1 VRVRWLGLAAVV
13 VAIGAGAASGT
24 LSKPA
29 VAAEA
34 PAEYV
39 EVQLN
44 TGVTV
49 EQLNP
54 DGTPPTLHDQGYRHL
69 PVPKGM
75 TAKEYLA
82 ELRQRPD
89 VIEAQ
94 ASVRMRAATLP
105 NDPYYSSVGA
115 NQAQYL
121 EQIGA
126 PAAWDLSTGSTQPI
140 IAVVDSGSDLGH
152 PDFEGR
158 WWENPVDNGNDGID
172 RDNNGCV
179 NDRYGCRFVTLSQVN
194 QPVCGYTLGSS
205 APSNAVADDMGSSA
219 SNIGSHGTLV
229 AGIIA
234 AAGNNLQGVTG
245 VAWNA
250 RIMTVKVLDC
260 LGGGYPFDVG
270 SGIEYAVRNGAKVIN
285 VSIEDDG
292 PSGAASSPKLR
303 AAVEVAQNAGVIIVA
318 AAGNHTQPSDPVGT
332 RYPAAYTEFPNVIAV
347 GASDNLNGNSW
358 ASYSNYG
365 PAVDFAAPGN
375 RIASTVRSNL
385 GLPNPYGYADG
396 TSFSA
401 PLVTGMFA
409 LMMSRNSR
417 LTATEYIAIARAAA
431 TPVEPAPHGQ
441 NWAGSGL
448 INIGAAVARV
458 PMSLSGSP
466 LRDWRD
472 VPAGTVVEAFIDGS
486 LCGSTQ
492 SVSFGLVG
500 RYELRVKSNLEQPT
514 CGQPGKN
521 VQLVIAGAPATPT
534 IPWGGQNED
543 LGLIDRDVSSVSPP
557 PGGIVV
563 QTLNGAWS
571 NIAHLEPDG
580 QLPGAVS
587 SLPTPWNSIF
597 KWDPLKKILDR
608 PGAYLRFFRGV
619 PSFASDLP
627 VIRQYD
633 AYWVDA
639 PPTPMGSINPN
650 PQTGRT
656 IQLKA
661 GWNNFVYTGTSR
673 EVGDALSSVGNRYK
687 QVLQYDNGA
696 GAWLSH
702 LPEHAENQRYLND
715 FGGLFTL
722 KVYWVLATEDVT
734 LVMN

>member
-1 VRVRWLGLAAVV
+1 MRVRWLGLAAVV
-13 VAIGAGAASGT
+13 VAIGAGAASGA
-24 LSKPA
+24 LSNPA
-29 VAAEA
+29 AAAET
-34 PAEYV
+34 PAEYIDV
-39 EVQLN
+39 HFN
-44 TGVTV
+44 TGVSV
-49 EQLNP
+49 QQLTP
-54 DGTPPTLHDQGYRHL
+54 DGSPPTLHDQGFRHL
-69 PVPKGM
+69 PVPAGM
-75 TAKEYLA
+75 TAQEYLA
-82 ELRQRPD
+82 ELRQRSD
-89 VIEAQ
+89 VLEAVE
-94 ASVRMRAATLP
+94 SVRMRAAVVP

-126 PAAWDLSTGSTQPI
+126 PAAWDLATGSTQPI
-140 IAVVDSGSDLGH
+140 IAVVDSGLDLAH
-152 PDFEGR
+152 PDFAGR
-158 WWENPVDNGNDGID
+158 LWENPVDNRSDGVD

-179 NDRYGCRFVTLSQVN
+179 NDRYGCRFVTLNQVN
-194 QPVCGYTLGSS
+194 QPVCGYGTGSS
-205 APSNAVADDMGSSA
+205 APSNAVSDDMGTSPT
-219 SNIGSHGTLV
+219 NIGSHGTLV
-229 AGIIA
+229 AGIIG

-245 VAWNA
+245 LAWNA

-270 SGIEYAVRNGAKVIN
+270 SGIEYAVRNGARVIN

-292 PSGAASSPKLR
+292 PNGAASSPKLR
-303 AAVEVAQNAGVIIVA
+303 AAVEMAQNAGVIVVA
-318 AAGNHTQPSDPVGT
+318 AAGNHTQPGDPVGT
-332 RYPAAYTEFPNVIAV
+332 RYPAAYTEFPHMIAV

-358 ASYSNYG
+358 APYSNYG
-365 PAVDFAAPGN
+365 PAIDFAAPGN
-375 RIASTVRSNL
+375 RIASTVRSDI

-401 PLVTGMFA
+401 PLVTGMFV

-417 LTATEYIAIARAAA
+417 LTGAEYIAIARAAA

-458 PMSLSGSP
+458 PMTISGSP

-472 VPAGTVVEAFIDGS
+472 VPAGTTVEAFIDGN
-486 LCGSTQ
+486 LCGATQ

-500 RYELRVKSNLEQPT
+500 RYEIRVKSNAEQPA
-514 CGQPGKN
+514 CGQPGKA
-521 VQLVIAGAPATPT
+521 VQLAIGGVPAVPT
-534 IPWGGQNED
+534 ILWGGRDQD
-543 LGLIDRDVSSVSPP
+543 LGLFDRDVSSVSPP
-557 PGGIVV
+557 PGAIVV
-563 QTLNGAWS
+563 QTLNGGWS
-571 NIAHLEPDG
+571 NVAHLEPDG

-608 PGAYLRFFRGV
+608 PGGYRRFFRGL
-619 PSFASDLP
+619 PSFTSDLP
-627 VIRQYD
+627 VLKQYD

-639 PPTPMGSINPN
+639 PATPMGSMNPN
-650 PQTGRT
+650 PEPGRT
-656 IQLKA
+656 IQLRA

-673 EVGDALSSVGNRYK
+673 KVSDALSSIGNNYQ
-687 QVLQYDNGA
+687 QVLQYDNATGT
-696 GAWLSH
+696 WLSH
-702 LPEHAENQRYLND
+702 QPELAENQRYLND

-722 KVYWVLATEDVT
+722 KVYWVLMAQEAT